1 MNAKEVLF
9 QQTVAF
15 VASVHQ
21 VHTEWTKLIP
31 MEGITPLQY
40 RIIEYLMVHQPLSP
54 SQISACMDVSMPN
67 TSRELKKL
75 TDKGLCVK
83 FNDPSDR
90 RKQYFQLSP
99 VGEQYMGQA
108 FACMQAQLSTQLES
122 LSEAELG
129 RITEAMQLLQATVF
143 KTVNLSSSTPT
154 DRASAE
160 HFLGS

>member
-1 MNAKEVLF
+1 MNAKEALF

-31 MEGITPLQY
+31 MDGITPLQY

-75 TDKGLCVK
+75 TDKGLCEK

-90 RKQYFQLSP
+90 RKQYFRLSP
-99 VGEQYMGQA
+99 AGEQYMGHA
-108 FACMQAQLSTQLES
+108 FTCMQEQLGTQLEG

-129 RITEAMQLLQATVF
+129 RIMEAMQLLQETVF
-143 KTVNLSSSTPT
+143 KTASLQSATPT
-154 DRASAE
+154 DGASSE
-160 HFLGS
+160 QF

>member
-1 MNAKEVLF
+1 MNAKEALF

-31 MEGITPLQY
+31 MDGITPLQY
-40 RIIEYLMVHQPLSP
+40 RILEYLMVHQPLSP

-90 RKQYFQLSP
+90 RKQYLRLSP
-99 VGEQYMGQA
+99 AGEQYMGQA
-108 FACMQAQLSTQLES
+108 FACMQTQLGTQLES
-122 LSEAELG
+122 LSGAELE
-129 RITEAMQLLQATVF
+129 RIMAAMQLLQETVF
-143 KTVNLSSSTPT
+143 KTASL
-154 DRASAE
+154 ASATATDGASPE
-160 HFLGS
+160 HF